1 MWRVALAYCKL
12 LPSIA
17 LAAILSSPQTIARRF
32 RLTFPVPPEGV
43 TVREGQVYPSGR
55 HVPAGTVYRWTDRH
69 GVEKFRIVRPDG
81 SHLRIPPEIGVKLLA
96 RQRQLHWRNR
106 IALALVV
113 LSLAALLTVG
123 LWW

>member
-1 MWRVALAYCKL
+1 MWRVCIAYLKR
-12 LPSIA
+12 LPDIA
-17 LAAILSSPQTIARRF
+17 LAAISTPLSTIVRKY

>member
-1 MWRVALAYCKL
+1 MWRVAIGYLRL

-55 HVPAGTVYRWTDRH
+55 QVPPGTVYRWTDRH

-106 IALALVV
+106 TALALVI
-113 LSLAALLTVG
+113 LSLVALLTVG